1 MMKNRWVDIRL
12 LLLTWLVLLVAGC
25 SDDNALEHKSATTDR
40 SSFMMYIYLPNAT
53 TRSGEDDRNIYIDK
67 PFERAIHSLR
77 IWVFARNGSKQLI
90 DISND
95 DGATNGALYVNVGSI
110 DETVS
115 VLQQAFNV
123 EDGFNQKYP
132 YLDIYVIANIASM
145 GIEESWCNP
154 KNNETLQE
162 MENRIEALQLDANTF
177 GVGSM
182 VSDAS
187 ATGLPMSGY
196 IKEAAVS
203 AQGVVYTTMNVK
215 VQRAVSK
222 LRFVF
227 AKSPTTSE
235 ATITSVKLNPGMIP
249 TTETLFSGTDEA
261 NGAKLPATGNS
272 YGGTYNA
279 AEIDFGAPATINTN
293 VMPSALSWSGS
304 GNRQEWEDVL
314 NAAIANNE
322 ATEHVRAY
330 LHESDQRLT
339 GTIKYKL
346 TTAGAEKEA
355 TFQMSESPTGQFL
368 RNHSWT
374 VYAFFTEGGLIYEVA
389 NWDEEAVTYKPFI

>member
-12 LLLTWLVLLVAGC
+12 LLVTLLVLLVAGC

-90 DISND
+90 EISND
-95 DGATNGALYVNVGSI
+95 DGATNGVLYVNVGSI

-132 YLDIYVIANIASM
+132 YLDIYVVANLESLGFTEGWCSELNAEELQA
-145 GIEESWCNP
+145 IEN
-154 KNNETLQE
+154 TL
-162 MENRIEALQLDANTF
+162 EALQLDANTF
-177 GVGSM
+177 GVTAL
-182 VSDAS
+182 VSDATG
-187 ATGLPMSGY
+187 TGLPMSGY

-203 AQGVVYTTMNVK
+203 AQGLVYTTMNIK

-227 AKSPTTSE
+227 AKSPSTPE
-235 ATITSVKLNPGMIP
+235 ATITSVKLNANMIP
-249 TTETLFSGTDEA
+249 TTETLFSGTAEA

-272 YGGTYNA
+272 YGSTYA
-279 AEIDFGAPATINTN
+279 AEVDFGFPATIKTN
-293 VMPSALSWSGS
+293 VMPSALSWTGATS
-304 GNRQEWEDVL
+304 RQDWEDAL

-389 NWDEEAVTYKPFI
+389 DWKEETVTFKPYI